1 MGGEVV
7 MPKRGLF
14 KFRSAKDKISP
25 GDTIVVPLDSNRT
38 VLRGIPLFSEVSTII
53 YQLSLGAA
61 AVRSFTDK

>member
-1 MGGEVV
+1 
-7 MPKRGLF
+7 MPKREGSSSSDLQ
-14 KFRSAKDKISP
+14 KIKLIP

-61 AVRSFTDK
+61 AVESFTDNNN